1 LCTGEAL
8 LGILFLLLSL
18 SNLDFYWCFDF
29 LPLSFFPLGWLN
41 FQSDHLK
48 KKKPEEV
55 FVVYSAILSIPQ
67 PEIETKM
74 LIKKSHGR
82 APQPGG
88 VTWAVSP
95 SALGHPWWL

>member
-1 LCTGEAL
+1 M
-8 LGILFLLLSL
+8 
-18 SNLDFYWCFDF
+18 
-29 LPLSFFPLGWLN
+29 
-41 FQSDHLK
+41 
-48 KKKPEEV
+48 
-55 FVVYSAILSIPQ
+55 VYSAILSIPQ

>member
-1 LCTGEAL
+1 MCTGETL
-8 LGILFLLLSL
+8 LAILFLLLL
-18 SNLDFYWCFDF
+18 SNLDFYGCFDF
-29 LPLSFFPLGWLN
+29 FTLSFFSSWLVKLSIRS
-41 FQSDHLK
+41 F